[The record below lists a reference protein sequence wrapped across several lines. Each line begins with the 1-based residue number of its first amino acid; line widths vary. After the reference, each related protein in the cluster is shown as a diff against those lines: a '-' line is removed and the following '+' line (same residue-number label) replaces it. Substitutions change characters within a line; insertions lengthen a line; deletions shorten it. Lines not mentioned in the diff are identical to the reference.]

1 MQTDFLQPSRVNE
14 APAQASLAAPPC
26 SPVNVAISIRQPWAW
41 LIIHAGKDIENR
53 TWPTRFR
60 GRVLI
65 HASKGMTEQE
75 YRDACNFMATDSRLA
90 AALKSLPQMHHLQRG
105 GIIGEAEVVGCVNGN
120 DAASDSPWFVGEW
133 GHMLRNAKPLEFRPC
148 KGALGYF
155 NPGNAALCEVADNNR
170 PD

>member
-1 MQTDFLQPSRVNE
+1 MSTGFTPSGG
-14 APAQASLAAPPC
+14 
-26 SPVNVAISIRQPWAW
+26 SPVNAAISIRQPWAW

-90 AALKSLPQMHHLQRG
+90 AALKSLPQMHELQRG
-105 GIIGEAEVVGCVNGN
+105 GIIGEAEVVGCVN
-120 DAASDSPWFVGEW
+120 DSESPWFVGEW
-133 GHMLRNAKPLEFRPC
+133 GHMLRNPKPLEFRPC
-148 KGALGYF
+148 RGALGYF
-155 NPGNAALCEVADNNR
+155 NPANDGTHAPR
-170 PD
+170 T